1 MILTGFNVL
10 CWCIPLRYKN
20 FTQNNDILSLANS
33 FSGGIFLM
41 LCYGHLLPESISLL
55 LSASDSSSDS
65 GSSSSISN
73 KVITKALLYCLF
85 GYMLMLFIEKVAF
98 NTSHHNHDNN
108 NDCEISNNNIND
120 KYTSNYNASK
130 INRSSSITSTSDS
143 RNKNDNHNSNSGVK
157 SAIALCSALSIHS
170 FFEAMALG
178 ISTDITSA
186 TMMTTCISLHQPAES
201 IALLVAF
208 LKSGINH
215 QKIYIYLTLYS
226 LVALVGVIT
235 GVLVNKMASSNI
247 EGIIMA
253 ITAGTFIYVGATE
266 VRMGV
271 MMMIIII
278 MIMMILMTIM

>member
-1 MILTGFNVL
+1 LILTGFNVL

-65 GSSSSISN
+65 GSSSSINN

-98 NTSHHNHDNN
+98 NTSHHNHENN
-108 NDCEISNNNIND
+108 NDCEISYNNN
-120 KYTSNYNASK
+120 S

-215 QKIYIYLTLYS
+215 KIIYIYLTLYS

-235 GVLVNKMASSNI
+235 GVLVNKMASSSI

-266 VRMGV
+266 VRMRL
-271 MMMIIII
+271 MMMIIMI
-278 MIMMILMTIM
+278 MIMMNYYVIR

>member
-1 MILTGFNVL
+1 
-10 CWCIPLRYKN
+10 
-20 FTQNNDILSLANS
+20 
-33 FSGGIFLM
+33 M

-65 GSSSSISN
+65 GSSSINN

-98 NTSHHNHDNN
+98 NTSHHNHENN
-108 NDCEISNNNIND
+108 NDCEINN
-120 KYTSNYNASK
+120 S

-143 RNKNDNHNSNSGVK
+143 RNKNDSHNSTSGSVK

-235 GVLVNKMASSNI
+235 GVLVNKMASSSI

-266 VRMGV
+266 VRMGL
-271 MMMIIII
+271 MMMIMMNYY
-278 MIMMILMTIM
+278 MIR

>member
-1 MILTGFNVL
+1 
-10 CWCIPLRYKN
+10 
-20 FTQNNDILSLANS
+20 
-33 FSGGIFLM
+33 M

-55 LSASDSSSDS
+55 LSTSGSSRSSDS
-65 GSSSSISN
+65 DSN

-98 NTSHHNHDNN
+98 NTSHHNHDSDNNDNNNNVSNHNTSSKINSTTHSNN
-108 NDCEISNNNIND
+108 NDDSSN
-120 KYTSNYNASK
+120 SNS
-130 INRSSSITSTSDS
+130 SSSI
-143 RNKNDNHNSNSGVK
+143 K

-201 IALLVAF
+201 IALLIAF

-215 QKIYIYLTLYS
+215 QKIYIYLSLYS
-226 LVALVGVIT
+226 LVAIVGVIT

-266 VRMGV
+266 VR
-271 MMMIIII
+271 
-278 MIMMILMTIM
+278 

>member
-65 GSSSSISN
+65 GSSSSINN

-98 NTSHHNHDNN
+98 NTSHHNHENN
-108 NDCEISNNNIND
+108 NDCEISYNNN
-120 KYTSNYNASK
+120 S

-215 QKIYIYLTLYS
+215 KIIYIYLTLYS

-235 GVLVNKMASSNI
+235 GVLVNKMASSSI

-266 VRMGV
+266 VRMRL
-271 MMMIIII
+271 MMMIIMI
-278 MIMMILMTIM
+278 MIMMNYYVIR

>member
-1 MILTGFNVL
+1 LILTGFNIL

-65 GSSSSISN
+65 SSSSINN

-108 NDCEISNNNIND
+108 NDCEISYNNN
-120 KYTSNYNASK
+120 S

-143 RNKNDNHNSNSGVK
+143 RNKNVNHNSTSGSVK

-215 QKIYIYLTLYS
+215 KKIYIYLTLYS

-235 GVLVNKMASSNI
+235 GVLVNKMASSSI

-266 VRMGV
+266 VRMRL
-271 MMMIIII
+271 MMMIIMI
-278 MIMMILMTIM
+278 MIMMNNYVIR

>member
-1 MILTGFNVL
+1 LILTGFNVL

-55 LSASDSSSDS
+55 LSASDSSS
-65 GSSSSISN
+65 GSNSSSINN

-98 NTSHHNHDNN
+98 NTSHHNHENN
-108 NDCEISNNNIND
+108 NDCEISYNNN
-120 KYTSNYNASK
+120 S
-130 INRSSSITSTSDS
+130 INRSSSITSTSDII
-143 RNKNDNHNSNSGVK
+143 NKNDNHNSNSGVK

-235 GVLVNKMASSNI
+235 GVLVNKMASSSI

-266 VRMGV
+266 VRMRL
-271 MMMIIII
+271 MMMIIMI
-278 MIMMILMTIM
+278 MIMMNYYVIR

>member
-1 MILTGFNVL
+1 
-10 CWCIPLRYKN
+10 
-20 FTQNNDILSLANS
+20 
-33 FSGGIFLM
+33 M

-65 GSSSSISN
+65 GSSSISN

-98 NTSHHNHDNN
+98 NASHHNHDDN
-108 NDCEISNNNIND
+108 NDCEISYKNND

-143 RNKNDNHNSNSGVK
+143 RNKNDNHNSNSSVK

-235 GVLVNKMASSNI
+235 GVLVNKMASSSI

-266 VRMGV
+266 VRMGL
-271 MMMIIII
+271 MI
-278 MIMMILMTIM
+278 

>member
-1 MILTGFNVL
+1 LILTGFNVL

-65 GSSSSISN
+65 SRSSSLSN

-108 NDCEISNNNIND
+108 NDSEISNSNNND

-130 INRSSSITSTSDS
+130 INSITNTSDS
-143 RNKNDNHNSNSGVK
+143 RNKNDDDNSNSGIK
-157 SAIALCSALSIHS
+157 SALALCSALSIHS

-208 LKSGINH
+208 LKSGMNH

-266 VRMGV
+266 VRMGGNDDDDV
-271 MMMIIII
+271 M
-278 MIMMILMTIM
+278 LL